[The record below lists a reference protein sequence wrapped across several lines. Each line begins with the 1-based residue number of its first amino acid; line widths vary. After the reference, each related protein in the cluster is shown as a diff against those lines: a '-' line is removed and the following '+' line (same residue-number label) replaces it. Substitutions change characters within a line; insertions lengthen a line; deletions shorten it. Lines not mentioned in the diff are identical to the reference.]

1 MSSTTDSSPTT
12 KIAISIVV
20 PVVNPQTYLQGLIDS
35 VRELDSDRIEIIFV
49 NQSQTKISDLYDYPQ
64 TQVQFI
70 DRITGGMMP
79 ASKARNLGA
88 SIARGDYLLFLD
100 DDAYFYP
107 AITTEK
113 IANLLTWIA
122 ARDRDIILF
131 QRGEMREGSYHSH
144 WPNLAT
150 TKINYQNFSKYAIEW
165 NFLIKKPLFD
175 RLGGFIDIGPGSHHA
190 CQCGEAF
197 VLFAKIVDA
206 QQYSIDLYPEI
217 QIAHPG
223 LFDKVVSL
231 RNALGYYYATG
242 YTVGMGLEYFQPTH
256 KLYWLLRFIS
266 SLFYDLFWRNY
277 AETIPIQ
284 ESVERFNYRYA
295 IAKCKLA
302 GFIDSFRHK
311 QPKPRDWLDL
321 EQAKVARI

>member
-1 MSSTTDSSPTT
+1 MHPTTDSPPT

-20 PVVNPQTYLQGLIDS
+20 PVVDPQTYLHGMIDS
-35 VRELDSDRIEIIFV
+35 VRALDSDRIEVIFV

-70 DRITGGMMP
+70 DRVTGGMMP
-79 ASKARNLGA
+79 APKARNLGA

-100 DDAYFYP
+100 DDACFYP

-113 IANLLTWIA
+113 IADLLTWISA
-122 ARDRDIILF
+122 QERDIILF
-131 QRGEMREGSYHSH
+131 QRGEVRDGNYHTH
-144 WPNLAT
+144 WPSLAP

-165 NFLIKKPLFD
+165 NFLIKKQLFD
-175 RLGGFIDIGPGSHHA
+175 HLGGFIDIGPGSNHA

-197 VLFAKIVDA
+197 VLFAKIIDT
-206 QQYSIDLYPEI
+206 QQYSIDLYPQI

-242 YTVGMGLEYFQPTH
+242 YAVGMGLDYFHPIH
-256 KLYWLLRFIS
+256 KLYWLIRFIS
-266 SLFYDLFWRNY
+266 SLFYDLFWREY
-277 AETIPIQ
+277 AGMIPIQ
-284 ESVERFNYRYA
+284 ESVNRYNYRYA
-295 IAKCKLA
+295 IAKCKLS

-311 QPKPRDWLDL
+311 RPKPKDWLDL